1 VSPPIRRVATL
12 DRAAHL
18 ARVAAEMR
26 AVAATSAWNGR
37 PSYAND
43 AYLRRCTRVDLTT
56 GAAIIFS
63 RDYGMHTSGW
73 LKNPDYER
81 CEHLSLSPAP
91 RLVTVPG
98 RGVPELDRRTV
109 AEWVRAFFGDA
120 REVLAESPKTPDGK
134 RLGVWHWR
142 RFCTETWEP
151 FQPRGEVYSTEWTE
165 LGWRSASEVIAPEG
179 MGT

>member
-1 VSPPIRRVATL
+1 MSPPIRRTAAL
-12 DRAAHL
+12 NLEAHL
-18 ARVAAEMR
+18 ARVALEMR
-26 AVAATSAWNGR
+26 AVAAQGAWNGR
-37 PSYAND
+37 ASYAND
-43 AYLRRCTRVDLTT
+43 AYIRRCSRIDVAT
-56 GAAIIFS
+56 GAAIIFT

-91 RLVTVPG
+91 QLVVVPG
-98 RGVPELDRRTV
+98 CGPRELDRRG
-109 AEWVRAFFGDA
+109 AARWVRALFGDA
-120 REVLAESPKTPDGK
+120 REVLAEPPKSDGGK

-142 RFCTETWEP
+142 RFCNDAWEP

-165 LGWRSASEVIAPEG
+165 LGWRSASEVLAPEG